1 MHIAIYRAYR
11 PKFFRDVIGQEKI
24 TDTLKNEVATGRIAH
39 SYLFTGS
46 RGTGK
51 TTCAKILSKAINCPD
66 MKDGEPC
73 GVCDICTGIDDGT
86 ILDVCEIDAASNSS
100 VEDVRALRE
109 EAFYTPVRTK
119 YKVYI
124 LDECHRLS
132 PNAFDALLKIME
144 EPPEHIVFI
153 LATTEVHKV
162 LPTILSRCQRFD
174 FMRVSPATIGR
185 RIEQIAQMEGFSI
198 TADGA
203 EMLGRLG
210 EGAVRDSLSIL
221 DKCLSVSN
229 DLTVEVIQKITG
241 ITDDKNLLELIAA
254 VSYGDFETMLALT
267 KRFYDESKDFAV
279 LCSQLIGLYR
289 DLMYSKLKVPNA
301 QSATVG
307 IERSEIDA
315 LASKLTNEGILMAM
329 KQLCKCRDEMGRV
342 IDARTQLEITL
353 SELTMVSLMP
363 TENAVAK
370 VQKSVPVKHE
380 AVKHIDKE
388 KKRPDVDEITPH
400 QGALACWDEVLSQL
414 QKHNPMLCGTLTDSK
429 AYLEGKYVLIDA
441 DNPIFFDMIKSNK
454 SNGESIKKA
463 ISDVM
468 GEVHPIGPYKR
479 SRVEKNAND
488 RVAEMLEKA
497 KELGIETQ
505 IEG

>member
-1 MHIAIYRAYR
+1 
-11 PKFFRDVIGQEKI
+11 
-24 TDTLKNEVATGRIAH
+24 
-39 SYLFTGS
+39 
-46 RGTGK
+46 
-51 TTCAKILSKAINCPD
+51 
-66 MKDGEPC
+66 
-73 GVCDICTGIDDGT
+73 
-86 ILDVCEIDAASNSS
+86 
-100 VEDVRALRE
+100 
-109 EAFYTPVRTK
+109 
-119 YKVYI
+119 
-124 LDECHRLS
+124 
-132 PNAFDALLKIME
+132 
-144 EPPEHIVFI
+144 
-153 LATTEVHKV
+153 
-162 LPTILSRCQRFD
+162 
-174 FMRVSPATIGR
+174 
-185 RIEQIAQMEGFSI
+185 
-198 TADGA
+198 
-203 EMLGRLG
+203 
-210 EGAVRDSLSIL
+210 
-221 DKCLSVSN
+221 
-229 DLTVEVIQKITG
+229 
-241 ITDDKNLLELIAA
+241 
-254 VSYGDFETMLALT
+254 
-267 KRFYDESKDFAV
+267 
-279 LCSQLIGLYR
+279 
-289 DLMYSKLKVPNA
+289 
-301 QSATVG
+301 
-307 IERSEIDA
+307 
-315 LASKLTNEGILMAM
+315 MAM